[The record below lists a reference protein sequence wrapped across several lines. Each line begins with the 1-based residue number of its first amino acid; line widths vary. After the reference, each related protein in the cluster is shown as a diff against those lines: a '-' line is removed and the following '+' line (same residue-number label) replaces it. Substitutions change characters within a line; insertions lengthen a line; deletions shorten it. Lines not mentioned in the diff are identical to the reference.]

1 MGAPAGPT
9 ARLTGSACAPGD
21 DGGVT
26 PTSSPTPAPSPDL
39 GADARSL
46 LEAVTAISS
55 DLDLTSVLTR
65 IVEAATALT
74 NARYGALGVLGNDGE
89 LVEFVTTGLDER
101 TRALIGDLPRGRGI
115 LGVIIEDPSGL
126 RLADL
131 SAHPSSVGFPPNH
144 PPMTSFL
151 GMPVRIR
158 GTVFGNL
165 YLTEKA
171 DGGPF
176 TEDDESL
183 VEELARTAGYVISNA
198 RSFALS
204 ERRRQW
210 LEASAELAEL
220 LQPPVDLEDVLPQ
233 IVSAARQVSRASAV
247 ALWSSVGPDHDT
259 VSTAPDVDPDW
270 VTDVLA
276 QARGTVE
283 PGTSASVVTTSADGV
298 PLVVVPLRSHL
309 APVTALVAVS
319 HPGAELLD
327 VQDRDLFAGFAD
339 QVALSLDRT
348 QALADRQELALIS
361 DRERIAR
368 DLHDIVIQRL
378 FATGL
383 QLQGVAAMAGNA
395 AVTERLDKSVAEL
408 DDTIKAIRGTIF
420 ELQDRRGDSLRGAVR
435 SLVKE
440 YVPVLGF
447 TPVVRTS
454 GPVDT
459 AVPPTLGSQL
469 LAVLREAVSNVAR
482 HALAD
487 SAEVDLVVTG
497 DLLELRVA
505 DDGVGL
511 PAEVSESG
519 LRNARRRADDL
530 GGTLTVSAVG
540 ERGTVLVWRVPL
552 R

>member
-1 MGAPAGPT
+1 MT
-9 ARLTGSACAPGD
+9 H
-21 DGGVT
+21 
-26 PTSSPTPAPSPDL
+26 SPNPDL
-39 GADARSL
+39 GSEARSL

-55 DLDLTSVLTR
+55 DLDLASVLAR

-74 NARYGALGVLGNDGE
+74 GAQYGALGVLGRDGD
-89 LVEFVTTGLDER
+89 LVEFVTTGIDER

-171 DGGPF
+171 GGGPF
-176 TEDDESL
+176 TEADENL

-210 LEASAELAEL
+210 LEASAELTDV
-220 LQPPVDLEDVLPQ
+220 LQPPVDLPTALHE
-233 IVSAARQVSRASAV
+233 IVTTARRVSGASAV
-247 ALWSSVGPDHDT
+247 ALWSSLGPERDT
-259 VSTAPDVDPDW
+259 VSLAPGADAESVHRSL
-270 VTDVLA
+270 TE
-276 QARGTVE
+276 ARPMAAVGAGS
-283 PGTSASVVTTSADGV
+283 PLVTTHVDGV

-309 APVTALVAVS
+309 APVTALVAVVRPDS
-319 HPGAELLD
+319 GLLD
-327 VQDRDLFAGFAD
+327 VQETELLAGFAD

-348 QALADRQELALIS
+348 QALAERQELALIS

-383 QLQGVAAMAGNA
+383 QLQGVAAMAGDGAVTDRLDA
-395 AVTERLDKSVAEL
+395 AVADL

-420 ELQDRRGDSLRGAVR
+420 ELQDRRGDSLRAGIR

-459 AVPPTLGSQL
+459 VVPPALGSQL
-469 LAVLREAVSNVAR
+469 LAVLREAISNVAR

-487 SAEVDLVVTG
+487 GAEVDVVVAG
-497 DLLELRVA
+497 DRLELRVA

-511 PAEVSESG
+511 PSEVTESG

-530 GGTLTVSAVG
+530 GGTLEVSPVG

-552 R
+552 SD

>member
-1 MGAPAGPT
+1 MT
-9 ARLTGSACAPGD
+9 H
-21 DGGVT
+21 
-26 PTSSPTPAPSPDL
+26 PSPSPLD
-39 GADARSL
+39 ADARSL

-55 DLDLTSVLTR
+55 DLDLASVLTR

-74 NARYGALGVLGNDGE
+74 GARYGALGVLGSDGE
-89 LVEFVTTGLDER
+89 LVEFVTTGVDER
-101 TRALIGDLPRGRGI
+101 TRSLIGDLPRGRGI

-144 PPMTSFL
+144 PPMRSFL

-171 DGGPF
+171 GGGPF
-176 TEDDESL
+176 TEADEQL

-220 LQPPVDLEDVLPQ
+220 LQPPVDLDEVLPL
-233 IVSAARQVSRASAV
+233 IVSTARQVAHARAV
-247 ALWSSVGPDHDT
+247 ALWSSLGPEHDT
-259 VSTAPDVDPDW
+259 LSVAPD
-270 VTDVLA
+270 LA
-276 QARGTVE
+276 ADDARVAALLADAR
-283 PGTSASVVTTSADGV
+283 PGLEAGGGAVVVTTSGGDDL

-309 APVTALVAVS
+309 APVSALVAVAQ
-319 HPGAELLD
+319 PGSGLLD
-327 VQDRDLFAGFAD
+327 VEERDLFAGFAD
-339 QVALSLDRT
+339 QLALSLDRT

-383 QLQGVAAMAGNA
+383 QLQGVAAMTGGSALA
-395 AVTERLDKSVAEL
+395 ERLDKAVADL

-420 ELQDRRGDSLRGAVR
+420 ELQDRRGDSLRAAIR
-435 SLVKE
+435 KLVKE

-459 AVPPTLGSQL
+459 AVPPALGAQL

-487 SAEVDLVVTG
+487 GAEVDVGVVG
-497 DLLELRVA
+497 DRLELRVA
-505 DDGVGL
+505 DDGVGM
-511 PAEVSESG
+511 PDEVSESG

-530 GGTLTVSAVG
+530 GGTLEVSRVG

-552 R
+552 H

>member
-1 MGAPAGPT
+1 V
-9 ARLTGSACAPGD
+9 SD
-21 DGGVT
+21 
-26 PTSSPTPAPSPDL
+26 PSPHDL

-46 LEAVTAISS
+46 LEAVAALSS
-55 DLDLTSVLTR
+55 DLDLASVLTR

-74 NARYGALGVLGNDGE
+74 GARYGALGVLGNDGD

-101 TRALIGDLPRGRGI
+101 TRRLIGDLPRGRGI
-115 LGVIIEDPSGL
+115 LGVIIDDPSGL
-126 RLADL
+126 RLTDL
-131 SAHPSSVGFPPNH
+131 AAHPASVGFPPHH

-171 DGGPF
+171 GGGPF
-176 TEDDESL
+176 TDADERL

-210 LEASAELAEL
+210 LEASSELAEM
-220 LQPPVDLEDVLPQ
+220 LQPPVDLPVALHQ
-233 IVSAARQVSRASAV
+233 IVATARQVSRAQAV
-247 ALWSSVGPDHDT
+247 ALWSSQGPEHDT
-259 VSTAPDVDPDW
+259 VSVAPDADADHVDQLLAHVRALETPD
-270 VTDVLA
+270 
-276 QARGTVE
+276 
-283 PGTSASVVTTSADGV
+283 PTSPVHTTHVDGV
-298 PLVVVPLRSHL
+298 ALVVVPLRSHL
-309 APVTALVAVS
+309 APVTALVAVTQADS
-319 HPGAELLD
+319 WLVD
-327 VQDRDLFAGFAD
+327 VQDRELFAGFAD

-383 QLQGVAAMAGNA
+383 QLQGVAAMAADG
-395 AVTERLDKSVAEL
+395 AVSDRLDTAVADL
-408 DDTIKAIRGTIF
+408 DDTIRAIRGTIF
-420 ELQDRRGDSLRGAVR
+420 ELQDRRGDSLRAGVR
-435 SLVKE
+435 RLVKE

-459 AVPPTLGSQL
+459 AVPPALGTQL
-469 LAVLREAVSNVAR
+469 LAVLREAISNVAR

-487 SAEVDLVVTG
+487 SAQVDVSVTPER
-497 DLLELRVA
+497 LELRVA

-530 GGTLTVSAVG
+530 GGTLEVSPVG
-540 ERGTVLVWRVPL
+540 GRGTVLVWRVPL
-552 R
+552 G

>member
-1 MGAPAGPT
+1 V
-9 ARLTGSACAPGD
+9 SD
-21 DGGVT
+21 
-26 PTSSPTPAPSPDL
+26 TSPHDL

-46 LEAVTAISS
+46 LEAVAAISS
-55 DLDLTSVLTR
+55 DLDLASVLTR

-74 NARYGALGVLGNDGE
+74 GARYGALGVIGNDGE
-89 LVEFVTTGLDER
+89 LVEFLTTGIDEP
-101 TRALIGDLPRGRGI
+101 TRRLIGDLPRGRGI
-115 LGVIIEDPSGL
+115 LGVIIDDPSGL

-131 SAHPSSVGFPPNH
+131 KAHPSSVGFPPNH

-171 DGGPF
+171 GGGPF
-176 TEDDESL
+176 TDADERL

-210 LEASAELAEL
+210 LEASSELAEM
-220 LQPPVDLEDVLPQ
+220 LQPPVDLPVALHQ
-233 IVSAARQVSRASAV
+233 IVATARQVSRARAV
-247 ALWSSVGPDHDT
+247 ALWSSLGPEHDT
-259 VSTAPDVDPDW
+259 VGVAPDADADEVAA
-270 VTDVLA
+270 VLA
-276 QARGTVE
+276 RVREGASPEPTSPVHTVRVDDV
-283 PGTSASVVTTSADGV
+283 AV
-298 PLVVVPLRSHL
+298 VVVPLRSHL
-309 APVTALVAVS
+309 APVTALVAVTPADS
-319 HPGAELLD
+319 WLLD
-327 VQDRDLFAGFAD
+327 VQDRELFAGFAD

-383 QLQGVAAMAGNA
+383 QLQGVAAMAADG
-395 AVTERLDKSVAEL
+395 AVSDRLDTAVADL
-408 DDTIKAIRGTIF
+408 DDTIRAIRGTIF
-420 ELQDRRGDSLRGAVR
+420 ELQDRRGDSLRAGVR
-435 SLVKE
+435 RLVKE

-459 AVPPTLGSQL
+459 AVPPALGTQL
-469 LAVLREAVSNVAR
+469 LAVLREAISNVAR

-487 SAEVDLVVTG
+487 SAQVDVSVTPER
-497 DLLELRVA
+497 LELRVA

-530 GGTLTVSAVG
+530 GGTLEVSPVG
-540 ERGTVLVWRVPL
+540 GRGTLLVWRVPL
-552 R
+552 A

>member
-1 MGAPAGPT
+1 
-9 ARLTGSACAPGD
+9 
-21 DGGVT
+21 
-26 PTSSPTPAPSPDL
+26 
-39 GADARSL
+39 
-46 LEAVTAISS
+46 
-55 DLDLTSVLTR
+55 
-65 IVEAATALT
+65 
-74 NARYGALGVLGNDGE
+74 
-89 LVEFVTTGLDER
+89 
-101 TRALIGDLPRGRGI
+101 
-115 LGVIIEDPSGL
+115 
-126 RLADL
+126 
-131 SAHPSSVGFPPNH
+131 
-144 PPMTSFL
+144 MTSFL

-171 DGGPF
+171 GGGPF
-176 TEDDESL
+176 TEADEQL

-210 LEASAELAEL
+210 LEASADLAEL
-220 LQPPVDLEDVLPQ
+220 LQPPVDLDAVLPQ
-233 IVSAARQVSRASAV
+233 IVTSARLVSRAQAV
-247 ALWSSVGPDHDT
+247 ALWSSLGPEQDT
-259 VSTAPDVDPDW
+259 VSVAPDVDAGL
-270 VTDVLA
+270 VAAALA
-276 QARGTVE
+276 DARGSAE
-283 PGTSASVVTTSADGV
+283 SGTGSAVVTASADDT

-309 APVTALVAVS
+309 APVTALVAVAY
-319 HPGAELLD
+319 PGSGLLD
-327 VQDRDLFAGFAD
+327 VEERDLLTGFAD

-383 QLQGVAAMAGNA
+383 QLQGVAAMTGGSAIA
-395 AVTERLDKSVAEL
+395 ERLDKSVADL

-420 ELQDRRGDSLRGAVR
+420 ELQDRRGDSLRAAVR
-435 SLVKE
+435 KLVKE

-459 AVPPTLGSQL
+459 AVSHALGAQL

-487 SAEVDLVVTG
+487 GAEVDVVVAG
-497 DLLELRVA
+497 DRLELRVA

-530 GGTLTVSAVG
+530 GGTLEVSQVG

>member
-1 MGAPAGPT
+1 MTPHRPPLGGE
-9 ARLTGSACAPGD
+9 ARL
-21 DGGVT
+21 
-26 PTSSPTPAPSPDL
+26 
-39 GADARSL
+39 L
-46 LEAVTAISS
+46 LEAVAAIAS
-55 DLDLTSVLTR
+55 DLDLASVLTR

-74 NARYGALGVLGNDGE
+74 GARYGALGVLGSDGDE

-115 LGVIIEDPSGL
+115 LGVIIDDPSGL

-131 SAHPSSVGFPPNH
+131 SAHPASVGFPPNH

-165 YLTEKA
+165 YLTEK
-171 DGGPF
+171 DGGGPF
-176 TEDDESL
+176 TEADESL

-220 LQPPVDLEDVLPQ
+220 LQPPVEPATALHQ
-233 IVSAARQVSRASAV
+233 IVSTARQVSRARAV
-247 ALWSSVGPDHDT
+247 ALWSSLGPDHDT
-259 VSTAPDVDPDW
+259 VSIAPDADEDHLLA
-270 VTDVLA
+270 VLD
-276 QARGTVE
+276 QARGYDHGTGGGMTTV
-283 PGTSASVVTTSADGV
+283 PVDGGT
-298 PLVVVPLRSHL
+298 LVVVPLRSHL
-309 APVTALVAVS
+309 APVTALVAVVPTGS
-319 HPGAELLD
+319 SLLD
-327 VQDRDLFAGFAD
+327 VQDRDLLAGFAD

-348 QALADRQELALIS
+348 QALADRQELAMIA

-383 QLQGVAAMAGNA
+383 QLQGVAAMAA
-395 AVTERLDKSVAEL
+395 DEAVTDRLDRSVADL

-420 ELQDRRGDSLRGAVR
+420 ELQDRRGDTLRAGVR
-435 SLVKE
+435 NLVKE

-454 GPVDT
+454 GPLDT
-459 AVPPTLGSQL
+459 VVPPALGAQL
-469 LAVLREAVSNVAR
+469 LAVLREAISNVAR

-487 SAEVDLVVTG
+487 SAAVDVAVSA

-511 PAEVSESG
+511 PDSVSESG

-530 GGTLTVSAVG
+530 GGTLEVSPVG

>member
-1 MGAPAGPT
+1 MT
-9 ARLTGSACAPGD
+9 HT
-21 DGGVT
+21 
-26 PTSSPTPAPSPDL
+26 PSPDL

-55 DLDLTSVLTR
+55 DLDLASVLTR

-74 NARYGALGVLGNDGE
+74 GARYGALGVLGNDGGE
-89 LVEFVTTGLDER
+89 LVEFVTTGLDDR

-176 TEDDESL
+176 TDADERL

-220 LQPPVDLEDVLPQ
+220 LQPPVDLDDVLPQ
-233 IVSAARQVSRASAV
+233 IVSTARQVSRARAV
-247 ALWSSVGPDHDT
+247 ALWSSLGPDHDT
-259 VSTAPDVDPDW
+259 VSVAPDADPAW
-270 VTDVLA
+270 VADVLA
-276 QARGTVE
+276 EARDSVE
-283 PGTSASVVTTSADGV
+283 PDGSASAVATYAAGV

-319 HPGAELLD
+319 QPGAGLLD

-383 QLQGVAAMAGNA
+383 QLQGVAAMAGND
-395 AVTERLDKSVAEL
+395 AVTERLDSSVGEL

-420 ELQDRRGDSLRGAVR
+420 ELQDRRGDSLRAAVR

-459 AVPPTLGSQL
+459 AVPPALGSQL
-469 LAVLREAVSNVAR
+469 LAVLREAISNVAR

-511 PAEVSESG
+511 PDEVSESG

-530 GGTLTVSAVG
+530 GGTLLVSPVG
-540 ERGTVLVWRVPL
+540 ERGTALVWRVPL

>member
-1 MGAPAGPT
+1 M
-9 ARLTGSACAPGD
+9 
-21 DGGVT
+21 T
-26 PTSSPTPAPSPDL
+26 PPSSTDL

-55 DLDLTSVLTR
+55 DLDLASVLTR
-65 IVEAATALT
+65 IVEAATAMT
-74 NARYGALGVLGNDGE
+74 GARYGALGVLGTDGD

-115 LGVIIEDPSGL
+115 LGVIIDDPSGL

-131 SAHPSSVGFPPNH
+131 SAHPSSVGFPPHH

-165 YLTEKA
+165 YLTEK
-171 DGGPF
+171 DGGGPF
-176 TEDDESL
+176 TDADERL

-204 ERRRQW
+204 EHRRQW
-210 LEASAELAEL
+210 LEASSELAEM
-220 LQPPVDLEDVLPQ
+220 LQPPVDLPLALNQ
-233 IVSAARQVSRASAV
+233 IVSTARQVSRARAV
-247 ALWSSVGPDHDT
+247 ALWSSLGPEHDT
-259 VSTAPDVDPDW
+259 VSVAPDADAD
-270 VTDVLA
+270 DVEELLS
-276 QARGTVE
+276 RVRESVSPE
-283 PGTSASVVTTSADGV
+283 PSSPVHTTHVDGV
-298 PLVVVPLRSHL
+298 AVVVVPLRSHL
-309 APVTALVAVS
+309 APVTALVAVTEADS
-319 HPGAELLD
+319 WLLD

-348 QALADRQELALIS
+348 QALADRQELAVIS

-383 QLQGVAAMAGNA
+383 QLQGVAAMAADGAVSDRLDA
-395 AVTERLDKSVAEL
+395 AVADL
-408 DDTIKAIRGTIF
+408 DDTIRAIRGTIF
-420 ELQDRRGDSLRGAVR
+420 ELQDRRGDSLRAGVR
-435 SLVKE
+435 KLVKE

-447 TPVVRTS
+447 TPGVRTS

-459 AVPPTLGSQL
+459 AVPPALGAQL
-469 LAVLREAVSNVAR
+469 LAVLREAISNVAR

-487 SAEVDLVVTG
+487 SAQVDVSVTPER
-497 DLLELRVA
+497 LELRVA

-530 GGTLTVSAVG
+530 GGTLEVLPVG
-540 ERGTVLVWRVPL
+540 DRGTVLVWRVPL
-552 R
+552 D

>member
-1 MGAPAGPT
+1 V
-9 ARLTGSACAPGD
+9 R
-21 DGGVT
+21 VT
-26 PTSSPTPAPSPDL
+26 HTPPDL
-39 GADARSL
+39 GADARLL

-74 NARYGALGVLGNDGE
+74 GARYGALGVLGNDGE

-101 TRALIGDLPRGRGI
+101 TRSLIGDLPRGRGI

-176 TEDDESL
+176 SEADEGL

-220 LQPPVDLEDVLPQ
+220 LQPPVDLDAVLPQ
-233 IVSAARQVSRASAV
+233 IVSIARQVARARAV
-247 ALWSSVGPDHDT
+247 ALWSSLGPEHDT
-259 VSTAPDVDPDW
+259 VSVAPDIAADDDRVAALLAEARTDVDPGGN
-270 VTDVLA
+270 A
-276 QARGTVE
+276 A
-283 PGTSASVVTTSADGV
+283 VVTATVGGDDDA

-309 APVTALVAVS
+309 APVIALVALAQ
-319 HPGAELLD
+319 PGSGLLD
-327 VQDRDLFAGFAD
+327 VEERELFAAFAD
-339 QVALSLDRT
+339 QLALSLDRT
-348 QALADRQELALIS
+348 QALDDRQELALIS

-383 QLQGVAAMAGNA
+383 QLQGVAAMTGGSAIS
-395 AVTERLDKSVAEL
+395 ERLDKSVADL

-420 ELQDRRGDSLRGAVR
+420 ELQDRRGDSLRAAIR
-435 SLVKE
+435 QLVKE

-459 AVPPTLGSQL
+459 AVAQALGAQL

-487 SAEVDLVVTG
+487 AAQVDVVVAG
-497 DLLELRVA
+497 DQVELRVS

-511 PAEVSESG
+511 PAEVTESG

-530 GGTLTVSAVG
+530 GGTLEVSRVG

-552 R
+552 H

>member
-1 MGAPAGPT
+1 VPVTSTDSTTSSNASSAAPS
-9 ARLTGSACAPGD
+9 TGSS
-21 DGGVT
+21 V
-26 PTSSPTPAPSPDL
+26 SPDL
-39 GADARSL
+39 GTDARLL

-55 DLDLTSVLTR
+55 DLDLASVLTR

-74 NARYGALGVLGNDGE
+74 GARYGALGVLGNDGE
-89 LVEFVTTGLDER
+89 LVEFVTTGIDDR

-176 TEDDESL
+176 TADDESL

-220 LQPPVDLEDVLPQ
+220 LQPPVDLDDVLPQ
-233 IVSAARQVSRASAV
+233 IVSTARQVSRAKAV
-247 ALWSSVGPDHDT
+247 ALWSSLGPDHDT
-259 VSTAPDVDPDW
+259 VSVAPDVDAERMAS
-270 VTDVLA
+270 VLA
-276 QARGTVE
+276 EARDVVA
-283 PGTSASVVTTSADGV
+283 PGSSASVVTTSADGI

-309 APVTALVAVS
+309 APVTAIVAVS
-319 HPGAELLD
+319 QPGAGLLD

-348 QALADRQELALIS
+348 QALLDRQELALIS

-383 QLQGVAAMAGNA
+383 QLQGVAAMAGSQE
-395 AVTERLDKSVAEL
+395 VSERLDSSVADL

-420 ELQDRRGDSLRGAVR
+420 ELQDRRGDSLRAAVR

-447 TPVVRTS
+447 TPAVRTS

-459 AVPPTLGSQL
+459 AVPPALGSQL

-487 SAEVDLVVTG
+487 SAEVDVVVNSE
-497 DLLELRVA
+497 LLELRVA

-511 PAEVSESG
+511 PDEVSESG

-530 GGTLTVSAVG
+530 GGTLTISPVG

>member
-1 MGAPAGPT
+1 MTHTSADLNAG
-9 ARLTGSACAPGD
+9 
-21 DGGVT
+21 
-26 PTSSPTPAPSPDL
+26 
-39 GADARSL
+39 ARSL

-55 DLDLTSVLTR
+55 DLDLASVLTR
-65 IVEAATALT
+65 IVEAATSLT
-74 NARYGALGVLGNDGE
+74 GARYGALGVLGNDGE
-89 LVEFVTTGLDER
+89 LVEFVTTGIDER
-101 TRALIGDLPRGRGI
+101 VHRLIGDLPRGRGI

-126 RLADL
+126 RLTDL

-144 PPMTSFL
+144 PPMKSFL

-158 GTVFGNL
+158 GTIFGNL

-176 TEDDESL
+176 TDDDESL

-220 LQPPVDLEDVLPQ
+220 LQPPVDLPTALHQ
-233 IVSAARQVSRASAV
+233 IVSTARQVSSARAV
-247 ALWSSVGPDHDT
+247 ALWSSLGPEHDT
-259 VSTAPDVDPDW
+259 VSVASESDVEA
-270 VTDVLA
+270 VGRLLA
-276 QARGTVE
+276 QAR
-283 PGTSASVVTTSADGV
+283 TSTRPAAGSMMTTTPVDGV
-298 PLVVVPLRSHL
+298 PLVIVPLRSHL
-309 APVTALVAVS
+309 APVTALVAVTQPDS
-319 HPGAELLD
+319 GLLD

-348 QALADRQELALIS
+348 QALAERQELAVIS

-383 QLQGVAAMAGNA
+383 QLQGVAAMTGEH
-395 AVTERLDKSVAEL
+395 AVSERLDKSVADL

-420 ELQDRRGDSLRGAVR
+420 ELQDRRGDSLRGAIR

-459 AVPPTLGSQL
+459 VVPPPLGSQL

-487 SAEVDLVVTG
+487 GAEVDVVVTS
-497 DLLELRVA
+497 DHLELRVA

-511 PAEVSESG
+511 PGEVSESG

-530 GGTLTVSAVG
+530 GGSLTISPVG
-540 ERGTVLVWRVPL
+540 ERGTVLIWRVPL
-552 R
+552 A

>member
-1 MGAPAGPT
+1 MT
-9 ARLTGSACAPGD
+9 RT
-21 DGGVT
+21 
-26 PTSSPTPAPSPDL
+26 PDL
-39 GADARSL
+39 APDARSL

-55 DLDLTSVLTR
+55 DLDLASVLTR

-74 NARYGALGVLGNDGE
+74 GARYGALGVLGDEGQ
-89 LVEFVTTGLDER
+89 LVEFVTTGIDQRQRE
-101 TRALIGDLPRGRGI
+101 LIGDLPRGRGI

-131 SAHPSSVGFPPNH
+131 SAHPASVGFPPNH

-158 GTVFGNL
+158 GVVFGNL
-165 YLTEKA
+165 YLTEKT
-171 DGGPF
+171 GGGVF
-176 TEDDESL
+176 TADDEDL
-183 VEELARTAGYVISNA
+183 VEELARAAGHVISNA

-220 LQPPVDLEDVLPQ
+220 LQPPIDLATALEQ
-233 IVSAARQVSRASAV
+233 IVSTARQVSQARAV
-247 ALWSSVGPDHDT
+247 ALWSSLGPEHDT
-259 VSTAPDVDPDW
+259 VSVAPDADADPLLAL
-270 VTDVLA
+270 LA
-276 QARGTVE
+276 QARTAPETDCAAPTAQVL
-283 PGTSASVVTTSADGV
+283 TIHVDGV
-298 PLVVVPLRSHL
+298 PVVIVPLRSHL
-309 APVTALVAVS
+309 APVTALVAVTHTGS
-319 HPGAELLD
+319 ALLD

-348 QALADRQELALIS
+348 QALAERQELAVIS

-383 QLQGVAAMAGNA
+383 QLQGVAAMAGSGD
-395 AVTERLDKSVAEL
+395 VTDRLDKAVAEL

-420 ELQDRRGDSLRGAVR
+420 ELQDRRGDSLRAAVR
-435 SLVKE
+435 ALVKE

-447 TPVVRTS
+447 SPVVRTS

-459 AVPPTLGSQL
+459 VVGPVLGSQL
-469 LAVLREAVSNVAR
+469 LAVLREAISNVAR

-487 SAEVDLVVTG
+487 KAEVDVTVG
-497 DLLELRVA
+497 PDRLELRVA
-505 DDGVGL
+505 DDGVGIPDGVL
-511 PAEVSESG
+511 ESG

-530 GGTLTVSAVG
+530 GGTLEVTSAG

-552 R
+552 V

>member
-1 MGAPAGPT
+1 
-9 ARLTGSACAPGD
+9 
-21 DGGVT
+21 VT
-26 PTSSPTPAPSPDL
+26 PTSNNDL
-39 GADARSL
+39 GSDARLL

-55 DLDLTSVLTR
+55 DLDLASVLTR

-74 NARYGALGVLGNDGE
+74 GARYGALGVLGRDGE
-89 LVEFVTTGLDER
+89 LVEFVTTGIDER
-101 TRALIGDLPRGRGI
+101 ARKLIGDLPRGRGI

-131 SAHPSSVGFPPNH
+131 SAHPSSVGFPTNH

-171 DGGPF
+171 GGGPF
-176 TEDDESL
+176 TEADESL
-183 VEELARTAGYVISNA
+183 VEELARAAGYVISNA

-220 LQPPVDLEDVLPQ
+220 LQPPVELGIALHR
-233 IVSAARQVSRASAV
+233 IVSTARQVSRARAV
-247 ALWSSVGPDHDT
+247 ALWSSLGPDHDT
-259 VSTAPDVDPDW
+259 VSVAPDADAERVFDLLAGARDTVDHGPS
-270 VTDVLA
+270 
-276 QARGTVE
+276 G
-283 PGTSASVVTTSADGV
+283 PVVTTSVDGV
-298 PLVVVPLRSHL
+298 PLVIMPLRSHL
-309 APVTALVAVS
+309 APVTALVAVAHADS
-319 HPGAELLD
+319 GLLD

-348 QALADRQELALIS
+348 QALADRQELAVIS

-383 QLQGVAAMAGNA
+383 QLQGVAAMTGAD
-395 AVTERLDKSVAEL
+395 AVSERLDKAVGEL

-420 ELQDRRGDSLRGAVR
+420 ELQDRHGDSLRAAVR
-435 SLVKE
+435 ALVKE

-447 TPVVRTS
+447 SPVVRTS

-459 AVPPTLGSQL
+459 MVPSTLGSQL
-469 LAVLREAVSNVAR
+469 LAVLREAISNVAR

-487 SAEVDLVVTG
+487 AAEVDVTVAG
-497 DLLELRVA
+497 DRLELRVA

-511 PAEVSESG
+511 PGEISESG

-530 GGTLTVSAVG
+530 GGTLEVSPVG

-552 R
+552 EA

>member
-1 MGAPAGPT
+1 VRVA
-9 ARLTGSACAPGD
+9 
-21 DGGVT
+21 
-26 PTSSPTPAPSPDL
+26 PTPAPDL

-74 NARYGALGVLGNDGE
+74 GARYGALGVLGSDGE
-89 LVEFVTTGLDER
+89 LVEFVTTGIDER

-115 LGVIIEDPSGL
+115 PRVLIEDPSGL

-171 DGGPF
+171 GGGPF
-176 TEDDESL
+176 SEADEGL

-210 LEASAELAEL
+210 LEASAELAEM
-220 LQPPVDLEDVLPQ
+220 LQPPVDLDLALPQ
-233 IVSAARQVSRASAV
+233 IVSTARQVARARAV
-247 ALWSSVGPDHDT
+247 ALWSSLGPERDT
-259 VSTAPDVDPDW
+259 VSVAPDLD
-270 VTDVLA
+270 TDDHRVAALLA
-276 QARGTVE
+276 EARTGVE
-283 PGTSASVVTTSADGV
+283 PGGSAAVVTTTAGEDGV
-298 PLVVVPLRSHL
+298 PTVVVVPLRSHL
-309 APVTALVAVS
+309 APVTALVAIAQ
-319 HPGAELLD
+319 PGSGLLD
-327 VQDRDLFAGFAD
+327 VEERELFAGFAD
-339 QVALSLDRT
+339 QLALSLDRT
-348 QALADRQELALIS
+348 QALAERQELALIS

-383 QLQGVAAMAGNA
+383 QLQGIAAMTGGSAIA
-395 AVTERLDKSVAEL
+395 ERLDKSVADL

-420 ELQDRRGDSLRGAVR
+420 ELQDRRGDSLRAAVR
-435 SLVKE
+435 QLVKE

-447 TPVVRTS
+447 TPIVRTS

-459 AVPPTLGSQL
+459 AVSQVLGAQL

-487 SAEVDLVVTG
+487 GAEVDVVVAG
-497 DLLELRVA
+497 GRLELRVA
-505 DDGVGL
+505 DDGVGM
-511 PAEVSESG
+511 ADEVSESG

-530 GGTLTVSAVG
+530 GGTLEVSPVG
-540 ERGTVLVWRVPL
+540 ERGTVLMWRVPL

>member
-1 MGAPAGPT
+1 MT
-9 ARLTGSACAPGD
+9 H
-21 DGGVT
+21 
-26 PTSSPTPAPSPDL
+26 SPQTDL
-39 GADARSL
+39 GADARLL

-55 DLDLTSVLTR
+55 DLDLASVLTR

-74 NARYGALGVLGNDGE
+74 GARYGALGVLGSHGE
-89 LVEFVTTGLDER
+89 LVEFVTTGIDDR

-126 RLADL
+126 RLTDL
-131 SAHPSSVGFPPNH
+131 SAHPASVGFPPNH

-171 DGGPF
+171 GGGPF
-176 TEDDESL
+176 TDADESF

-210 LEASAELAEL
+210 LEASAELSEL
-220 LQPPVDLEDVLPQ
+220 LQPPVELATALHE
-233 IVSAARQVSRASAV
+233 IVSTARRVAQARAV
-247 ALWSSVGPDHDT
+247 ALWSSLGPEHDT
-259 VSTAPDVDPDW
+259 VSVAPDGDAHQDGQLLR
-270 VTDVLA
+270 T
-276 QARGTVE
+276 ARETVAG
-283 PGTSASVVTTSADGV
+283 PASVVVTTQVDGV
-298 PLVVVPLRSHL
+298 PVVVVPLRSHL
-309 APVTALVAVS
+309 APVTALVAVA
-319 HPGAELLD
+319 HPDSDLLD
-327 VQDRDLFAGFAD
+327 VQGRDLFAGFAD

-348 QALADRQELALIS
+348 QALAERQELAVIS

-383 QLQGVAAMAGNA
+383 QLQGVAAMVGQG
-395 AVTERLDKSVAEL
+395 AVTERLDKSVSEL

-420 ELQDRRGDSLRGAVR
+420 ELQDRRGDSLRAAIR

-447 TPVVRTS
+447 SPIVRTS

-459 AVPPTLGSQL
+459 VVPPELGSQL
-469 LAVLREAVSNVAR
+469 LAVLREAISNVAR

-487 SAEVDLVVTG
+487 GAEVDVVVAG
-497 DLLELRVA
+497 DRLELRVA

-511 PAEVSESG
+511 PDEVSESG

-530 GGTLTVSAVG
+530 GGTLQISPVG

-552 R
+552 G

>member
-1 MGAPAGPT
+1 MTTTPKPPA
-9 ARLTGSACAPGD
+9 
-21 DGGVT
+21 
-26 PTSSPTPAPSPDL
+26 DL
-39 GADARSL
+39 GADARLL

-55 DLDLTSVLTR
+55 DLDLASVLTR

-74 NARYGALGVLGNDGE
+74 GARYGALGVLGLDGE
-89 LVEFVTTGLDER
+89 LVEFVTTGIDER
-101 TRALIGDLPRGRGI
+101 AHELIGDLPRGRGI

-131 SAHPSSVGFPPNH
+131 SAHPSSVGFPPHH

-171 DGGPF
+171 GGGPF
-176 TEDDESL
+176 TEADESL

-220 LQPPVDLEDVLPQ
+220 LQPPVDLSTALHH
-233 IVSAARQVSRASAV
+233 IVSAARQVSRARAV
-247 ALWSSVGPDHDT
+247 TLWSSLGPGHDT
-259 VSTAPDVDPDW
+259 VSVAPDVDGDW
-270 VTDVLA
+270 VRGVLER
-276 QARGTVE
+276 AR
-283 PGTSASVVTTSADGV
+283 SAPELERGATAPVVTTKVDGV

-309 APVTALVAVS
+309 APVTALVAVA
-319 HPGAELLD
+319 HPESGLLD

-348 QALADRQELALIS
+348 QALADRQELAVIS

-368 DLHDIVIQRL
+368 DLHDTVIQRL

-383 QLQGVAAMAGNA
+383 QLQGVAAMAGDGGVA
-395 AVTERLDKSVAEL
+395 DRLDRSVADL

-420 ELQDRRGDSLRGAVR
+420 ELQDRTGDSLRAGIR
-435 SLVKE
+435 RLVKE

-459 AVPPTLGSQL
+459 VVGAALGAQL
-469 LAVLREAVSNVAR
+469 LAVLREAISNVAR

-487 SAEVDLVVTG
+487 STGVDVTVTA
-497 DLLELRVA
+497 DQLELRVA

-530 GGTLTVSAVG
+530 GGTLEVSPVG

-552 R
+552 G